1 MSSNSQII
9 GGRRV
14 SVPVREREQDAFRY
28 FRVDSAAL
36 NVARPDGKR
45 ISFVKG
51 WYKTKNVGDISYLL
65 ELIDE
70 GQIGI
75 WEHVEQSAEMDF
87 TNTLSGSV
95 AQLEQIEAQIA
106 ADPRFAAAI
115 AQMVAATQGQ
125 GGSCRA
131 AGAGSKR
138 CAGEQDFALRDLRSG
153 AQGHGQLPG
162 SGRRREHFAV
172 RGREGG
178 SCNCNQDRIRRRA
191 RQHAGSYEVTY

>member
-36 NVARPDGKR
+36 NVARSDGKR

-115 AQMVAATQGQ
+115 AQMVAATKGKAEVAEQLEQ
-125 GGSCRA
+125 A
-131 AGAGSKR
+131 ANAALANKTSHSETSGLALKGMGNSQALAVGASISQSEVEK
-138 CAGEQDFALRDLRSG
+138 AEVATATKIASG
-153 AQGHGQLPG
+153 AALGNTP
-162 SGRRREHFAV
+162 A
-172 RGREGG
+172 
-178 SCNCNQDRIRRRA
+178 A
-191 RQHAGSYEVTY
+191 TK

>member
-14 SVPVREREQDAFRY
+14 SVPVREREQAAFRY

-36 NVARPDGKR
+36 NVARSDGKR
-45 ISFVKG
+45 ITFVKG
-51 WYKTKNVGDISYLL
+51 WYKTKNVGDINYLL

-70 GQIGI
+70 EQIGI
-75 WEHVEQSAEMDF
+75 WEHIEETAEMDF

-115 AQMVAATQGQ
+115 AQMVAATQG
-125 GGSCRA
+125 RA
-131 AGAGSKR
+131 AVAEQLGQAANAALANKTSHSETSGLALKGMGNSQALAVGASISQSEVEK
-138 CAGEQDFALRDLRSG
+138 AEVATATKVASG
-153 AQGHGQLPG
+153 AALSNTP
-162 SGRRREHFAV
+162 A
-172 RGREGG
+172 
-178 SCNCNQDRIRRRA
+178 A
-191 RQHAGSYEVTY
+191 TK

>member
-36 NVARPDGKR
+36 NVARSDGKR

-115 AQMVAATQGQ
+115 AQMVAATQGKAEVAEQ
-125 GGSCRA
+125 LGQA
-131 AGAGSKR
+131 AKAAMENKTSHSETSGLALKGMGNSQALAVGASISQSEVEK
-138 CAGEQDFALRDLRSG
+138 AEVATATKIASG
-153 AQGHGQLPG
+153 AALGNTP
-162 SGRRREHFAV
+162 A
-172 RGREGG
+172 
-178 SCNCNQDRIRRRA
+178 A
-191 RQHAGSYEVTY
+191 TK

>member
-36 NVARPDGKR
+36 NVARSDGKR

-75 WEHVEQSAEMDF
+75 WEHVEKTAELDF

-115 AQMVAATQGQ
+115 AQMVAATQGKAEVAEQ
-125 GGSCRA
+125 LGQA
-131 AGAGSKR
+131 ANAALANKTSHSETSGLALKGMGNSQALAVGASISQSEAEKTEV
-138 CAGEQDFALRDLRSG
+138 ATATKIASG
-153 AQGHGQLPG
+153 AALGNTP
-162 SGRRREHFAV
+162 A
-172 RGREGG
+172 
-178 SCNCNQDRIRRRA
+178 A
-191 RQHAGSYEVTY
+191 TK

>member
-115 AQMVAATQGQ
+115 AQMVAATKGKAEVAEQLEQ
-125 GGSCRA
+125 A
-131 AGAGSKR
+131 ANAALANKTSHSETSGLALKGMGNSQALAVGASISQSEVEK
-138 CAGEQDFALRDLRSG
+138 AEVATATKIASG
-153 AQGHGQLPG
+153 AALGNTP
-162 SGRRREHFAV
+162 A
-172 RGREGG
+172 
-178 SCNCNQDRIRRRA
+178 A
-191 RQHAGSYEVTY
+191 TK

>member
-28 FRVDSAAL
+28 FRVDSASL

-115 AQMVAATQGQ
+115 AQMVAATKGKAEVAEQLEQ
-125 GGSCRA
+125 A
-131 AGAGSKR
+131 ANAALANKTSHSETSGLALKGMGNSQALAVGASISQSEAEKTEV
-138 CAGEQDFALRDLRSG
+138 ATATKIASG
-153 AQGHGQLPG
+153 AALGNTP
-162 SGRRREHFAV
+162 A
-172 RGREGG
+172 
-178 SCNCNQDRIRRRA
+178 A
-191 RQHAGSYEVTY
+191 TK